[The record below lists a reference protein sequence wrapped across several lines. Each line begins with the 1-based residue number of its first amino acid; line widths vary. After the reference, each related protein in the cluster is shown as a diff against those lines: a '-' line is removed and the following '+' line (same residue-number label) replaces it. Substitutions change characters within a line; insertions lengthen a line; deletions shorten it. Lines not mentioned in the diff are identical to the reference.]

1 MIKLREF
8 ESRFCIKDRCCEIL
22 IPKLSVHHSFISRD
36 KRPYCPRDEMLL
48 IDSTNSTFGLVCSC
62 LGKYEFERF
71 RFDVDDDVVCYTHT
85 HKDYA
90 TYLDSTGIITEI
102 AYSVCVETNTP
113 FVVSNY
119 FRGIPLR
126 RSSVIHLLYYVCSRN
141 GCFSGSDVRRRVA
154 RHFRYFKIWGV
165 TADDRHKCL

>member
-8 ESRFCIKDRCCEIL
+8 ESRFCIKDRCGKFL
-22 IPKLSVHHSFISRD
+22 IPKISVHHSCIFLD
-36 KRPYCPRDEMLL
+36 KRPRCPRDVMLL
-48 IDSTNSTFGLVCSC
+48 IEPTNSTFGLVCSF
-62 LGKYEFERF
+62 LEKYELERL

-85 HKDYA
+85 YKDYA
-90 TYLDSTGIITEI
+90 SYLDSTGVITEI

-113 FVVSNY
+113 FVMSNY
-119 FRGIPLR
+119 SRGLPLR

-154 RHFRYFKIWGV
+154 RHFRYFKIWGNG
-165 TADDRHKCL
+165 R